1 MKKLKI
7 CLISKYPPHKGG
19 TSGINYW
26 FARTL
31 GELGNEVHVVTD
43 PVEEG
48 KNYFKNLNEERKKG
62 HEPENVKVHS
72 MESDSP
78 LPVKSRT
85 SMLVNLAINVIE
97 ENNIDLIDT
106 KYFVPYGVA
115 GFFAK
120 LITGK
125 PLITRHSGSDITY
138 LLKDPSYRTLLIK
151 MLKNSDKIILD
162 PSKIEEIKSLGVEEK
177 RITCCSDFGMNMEQV
192 PREKTK
198 SFLKRMGIDSE
209 LPIIGCF
216 GKIFEGKGLLELFRA
231 LSRIKNEDFS
241 LLLVPETDK
250 DGIKSYLS
258 KFGLEEKSVILD
270 YQPPWVMP
278 FLYDSLTA
286 LIATEVDFPVKM
298 HTPLTAYEAFYL
310 GKCTVISEETHRKP
324 QFKDLED
331 GINSIIVNPKGTD
344 NYAKRL
350 KWIIKNP
357 QGAEEIGRNAKSSR
371 NYPDGKINIK
381 ELVEIYREVVEN
393 GKNE

>member
-1 MKKLKI
+1 MEKLKI

-19 TSGINYW
+19 TAGLNYW

-43 PVEEG
+43 SIESG
-48 KNYFKNLNEERKKG
+48 NYFKNLNEERMKG
-62 HEPENVKVHS
+62 YEPKNVRVHELK
-72 MESDSP
+72 SDSP
-78 LPVKSRT
+78 LPSKSRT
-85 SMLVNLAINVIE
+85 SLLVNLAMKVME
-97 ENNIDLIDT
+97 ENDIDLIDT

-125 PLITRHSGSDITY
+125 PLVTRHSGSDITY
-138 LLKDPSYRTLLIK
+138 LLKDPSYRTLLIN

-162 PSKIEEIKSLGVEEK
+162 PSKLDEIKGLGVEEK
-177 RITCCSDFGMNMEQV
+177 RIACCSDFGMNMKTV
-192 PREKTK
+192 PKEKTK
-198 SFLKRMGIDSE
+198 SFLKMMGIDSE

-216 GKIFEGKGLLELFRA
+216 GKIFEGKGLLELLHA
-231 LSRIKNEDFS
+231 LSKIKNENFS
-241 LLLVPETDK
+241 LLLVPETNK

-258 KFGLEEKSVILD
+258 KFGLEEKSIILD

-324 QFKDLED
+324 PFKDLED
-331 GINSIIVNPKGTD
+331 GVNAIIVDPKDTD

-350 KWIIKNP
+350 KWIVKNP
-357 QGAEEIGRNAKSSR
+357 QGTEEIGRNVKNSHKC
-371 NYPDGKINIK
+371 PDGKMITEK
-381 ELVEIYREVVEN
+381 LVEIYREVVEN
-393 GKNE
+393 GKSE